1 MRCSSAGTATAQY
14 VPALDTTQ
22 HHAAV
27 IIHTEEVI
35 GSSPVSPTMK
45 TPGYPGVFVFQL
57 LAHSVLCGQIG
68 RLCGIGVRE
77 RSSRERPG
85 PLSVHLTV
93 CIDALCD
100 VAG

>member
-1 MRCSSAGTATAQY
+1 MTASGIRVISFLDPLGHGRLAQL
-14 VPALDTTQ
+14 VARFL
-22 HHAAV
+22 
-27 IIHTEEVI
+27 HTEEVI